1 MFYSYED
8 WERCLTEDLRPPDVF
23 EGWQAGGP
31 SPAMPFFVSPKE
43 TSALRTNF
51 GVNSLY
57 ELLSVDLNQD
67 DIDKLGEI
75 LEEENYHLLLQNKFG
90 PLESPQP
97 PRQPG
102 YGPNSL
108 GLKTI
113 IAARWESVQR
123 QLDGELP
130 SRSGYGVGNG
140 ASMWLADMYTF
151 K

>member
-1 MFYSYED
+1 
-8 WERCLTEDLRPPDVF
+8 
-23 EGWQAGGP
+23 
-31 SPAMPFFVSPKE
+31 MPFFVSPKE

-57 ELLSVDLNQD
+57 ELLSVDFNQD

-113 IAARWESVQR
+113 IAARWESVQ

-130 SRSGYGVGNG
+130 SGSGYGAGNG